1 MDILFNKATLLFIAI
16 FAVAAFLVYSVTL
29 SRRIGV
35 IAYFKL
41 IGHVGKVI
49 ISILGAFVTSLV
61 ALLAAGT
68 KTSDAKETSDIAPS
82 GGVLNYRT
90 SKLDDGTD
98 PVGWYEKD

>member
-1 MDILFNKATLLFIAI
+1 MDILFSKITLLVIAI
-16 FAVAAFLVYSVTL
+16 LTIAAFLVYSIIL

-35 IAYFKL
+35 VAYFKI
-41 IGHVGKVI
+41 IGQSCKVI
-49 ISILGAFVTSLV
+49 VSILGAFVTSLV

-90 SKLDDGTD
+90 GKLDDGTD